1 MTVQSAPAARGEDTA
16 GIVLKW
22 TLLAVGII
30 TFALLGWATSRTYQ
44 LSPPTP
50 ARFLAPDGSVVL
62 TSADIVAGKAG
73 FQRAD
78 LMDYGSLYGMGSY
91 FGEDYTAE
99 YLVKLATLTEGE
111 LARSRYGKSLSALS
125 PDERFGVR
133 TAMRAELQGI
143 DLTRSTVTLA
153 DPLARAIVTLR
164 GQITASLLHPN
175 YARGW
180 TQARSLDPASAART
194 ADFLIY
200 SSITTVARR
209 PGGLSRGT
217 GEKAR

>member
-1 MTVQSAPAARGEDTA
+1 MTVQSAAAGGGEDRA
-16 GIVLKW
+16 GNVLKW
-22 TLLAVGII
+22 TLLAVGLL
-30 TFALLGWATSRTYQ
+30 TFALLGWATRRTYQ
-44 LSPPTP
+44 
-50 ARFLAPDGSVVL
+50 
-62 TSADIVAGKAG
+62 
-73 FQRAD
+73 
-78 LMDYGSLYGMGSY
+78 DYGSLYGMGSY